1 MKPAQPAPTA
11 TVEERETSGGEFA
24 GTGATLSGQGRAG
37 DVVLRGVTKRYGE
50 VVAVNSL
57 TLEVRS
63 GEFLAVLGPS
73 GSGKTTMM
81 RIVGGFERPDNGS
94 VEISGRSVV
103 DDPPFRRDVNT
114 VFQSYA
120 LFPHMSVEDNVG
132 YGLRRRGVRRDE
144 RGRRVAEMLELVRLS
159 HVSHSRPAELS
170 GGMQQ
175 RVALA
180 RALAVRPSVLLLDE
194 PLGALDRKLREDMQ
208 IELRQL
214 HSTLGTTF
222 IYVTHDQEE
231 ALSMSDRLVVMRD
244 GEIEQQ
250 GEPATVYDS
259 PATLWVAGFVGASNQ
274 LRGVIRG
281 TGDGVELETDV
292 AMIVAGHPHG
302 ELVAGRRAVAVIR
315 PEDLHLS
322 HVPAQG
328 PNRLRATVQELLVVG
343 GYVKIVATTAGGLE
357 LLVRA
362 ARASVESG
370 GLEAGAEVGVSF
382 ARDAVHVY
390 PFEATA
396 EPSDDGV
403 AEGL

>member
-1 MKPAQPAPTA
+1 
-11 TVEERETSGGEFA
+11 
-24 GTGATLSGQGRAG
+24 
-37 DVVLRGVTKRYGE
+37 
-50 VVAVNSL
+50 
-57 TLEVRS
+57 
-63 GEFLAVLGPS
+63 
-73 GSGKTTMM
+73 MM

-132 YGLRRRGVRRDE
+132 YGLRRRGVRHDE

-292 AMIVAGHPHG
+292 AMIVAGHAPRRACG
-302 ELVAGRRAVAVIR
+302 GPTRGRRDPPRGPPRLARAR
-315 PEDLHLS
+315 PK
-322 HVPAQG
+322 G
-328 PNRLRATVQELLVVG
+328 RNRLRATVQELLVVG

-362 ARASVESG
+362 ARGVGRERRARGRRRGRGQLRPRRGPRLSVRSDGRAERRRG
-370 GLEAGAEVGVSF
+370 GGGVVNERARLAEWS
-382 ARDAVHVY
+382 
-390 PFEATA
+390 
-396 EPSDDGV
+396 
-403 AEGL
+403 